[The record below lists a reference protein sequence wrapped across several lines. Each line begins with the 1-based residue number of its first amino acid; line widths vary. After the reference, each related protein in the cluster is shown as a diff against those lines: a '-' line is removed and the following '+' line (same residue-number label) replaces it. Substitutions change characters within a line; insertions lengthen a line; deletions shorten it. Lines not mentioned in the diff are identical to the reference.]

1 MKRILIADPDPAFR
15 KALALL
21 ITRKLDIQL
30 IDEAADTGTLI
41 QKLAETKPDLLL
53 LNWSIHGVPGPETC
67 TLIRNTY
74 PDIKVVLLS
83 LNPEDAVEAGSVG
96 AGFICKS
103 TSPDNVLSVL
113 ERYLD
118 KPDVRKTVRV

>member
-1 MKRILIADPDPAFR
+1 MQRIIIADPDPAFR

-21 ITRKLDIQL
+21 ITRRLDVQS

-41 QKLAETKPDLLL
+41 QKLADSPPDLLL

-67 TLIRNTY
+67 ILLRNTY
-74 PDIKVVLLS
+74 PAMKVILLS
-83 LNPEDAVEAGSVG
+83 LNPEDAETARCAG

-103 TSPDNVLSVL
+103 SSPEKTLEVLRSVL
-113 ERYLD
+113 TQGE
-118 KPDVRKTVRV
+118 

>member
-21 ITRKLDIQL
+21 IARRLEVRH

-41 QKLAETKPDLLL
+41 QKLADTRPDLLL
-53 LNWSIHGVPGPETC
+53 L
-67 TLIRNTY
+67 RNTY
-74 PDIKVVLLS
+74 PELKIVLLS
-83 LNPEDAVEAGSVG
+83 LKPEDETAAHSAG

-103 TSPDNVLSVL
+103 ASPDETLAVLKSVLS
-113 ERYLD
+113 EEE
-118 KPDVRKTVRV
+118 

>member
-21 ITRKLDIQL
+21 ITRRLEIQH
-30 IDEAADTGTLI
+30 IEEAADTGTLI
-41 QKLAETKPDLLL
+41 QKLSDTCPHLLL

-67 TLIRNTY
+67 VLLRNTY
-74 PDIKVVLLS
+74 PDLKIILLS
-83 LNPEDAVEAGSVG
+83 LNPEDATAAHAAG

-103 TSPDNVLSVL
+103 ASPEDTLVVLKSFL
-113 ERYLD
+113 SL
-118 KPDVRKTVRV
+118 